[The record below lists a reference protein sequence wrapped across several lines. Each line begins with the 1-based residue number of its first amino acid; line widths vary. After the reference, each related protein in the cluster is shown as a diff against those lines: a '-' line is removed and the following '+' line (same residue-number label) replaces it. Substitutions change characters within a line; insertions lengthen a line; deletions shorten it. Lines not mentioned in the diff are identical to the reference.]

1 MPKAPCTLWWWR
13 VSDRVT
19 VFVNERP
26 VEVATGSTVLDAVRA
41 FDADLAAAVNGT
53 GTYVTDGVGRR
64 IDPESALMGG
74 SILRVVVSARD
85 A

>member
-1 MPKAPCTLWWWR
+1 LSAL
-13 VSDRVT
+13 VT

-26 VEVATGSTVLDAVRA
+26 VEVAAGSTVLDAVRA
-41 FDADLAAAVNGT
+41 FDAALAASFDAT

-64 IDPESALMGG
+64 IDPAGALTAG

-85 A
+85 T

>member
-1 MPKAPCTLWWWR
+1 M
-13 VSDRVT
+13 SDRVT

-26 VEVATGSTVLDAVRA
+26 VQVADGSTVLDAVRA

-64 IDPESALMGG
+64 IDPGSALTRG
-74 SILRVVVSARD
+74 SILRVVVSARAASD
-85 A
+85 DGDQT

>member
-1 MPKAPCTLWWWR
+1 MSAL
-13 VSDRVT
+13 VT

-26 VEVATGSTVLDAVRA
+26 VEVAAVSTVLDAVRA
-41 FDADLAAAVNGT
+41 FDAALAAELNGA

-64 IDPESALMGG
+64 IDPASALAAG

-85 A
+85 R

>member
-1 MPKAPCTLWWWR
+1 

-26 VEVATGSTVLDAVRA
+26 VQVADGSTVLDAVRA

-64 IDPESALMGG
+64 IDPGNALTGG
-74 SILRVVVSARD
+74 SILRVVVSARTASD
-85 A
+85 DGEQT

>member
-1 MPKAPCTLWWWR
+1 M
-13 VSDRVT
+13 SDRVT

-26 VEVATGSTVLDAVRA
+26 VEVAAGSTVLDAVRA
-41 FDADLAAAVNGT
+41 FDADLAATVSGT

-64 IDPESALMGG
+64 IDPGSALSRG

-85 A
+85 PSDAGDQT

>member
-1 MPKAPCTLWWWR
+1 M
-13 VSDRVT
+13 SNRVT

-41 FDADLAAAVNGT
+41 FDAELAAAVNGS

-64 IDPESALMGG
+64 VDPTGSLSSG
-74 SILRVVVSARD
+74 SILRVVVSARSPSD
-85 A
+85 DGEQS